1 MAFSFGRQPQGFVP
15 QNVEATLLDP
25 RTKDLRGIPA
35 GEHEECWA
43 LLTTRLIP
51 FVARAR
57 AKEAP
62 RAPRPLVPLKPGDD
76 GYDSANEDD
85 RDYAPWDKFN
95 MTVAE
100 QAAACVAEYRKH
112 RADITKFP
120 DGAAIEMSRCPLTW
134 WKAVGNK
141 YGFLRLLARA
151 ALAAPATSAP
161 VERLFSECSLIMT
174 KKRNRMSPAN
184 LSLLTCLNRSWH
196 VAIE

>member
-1 MAFSFGRQPQGFVP
+1 MSTSVLS
-15 QNVEATLLDP
+15 TLP
-25 RTKDLRGIPA
+25 
-35 GEHEECWA
+35 
-43 LLTTRLIP
+43 
-51 FVARAR
+51 VARPPCATR
-57 AKEAP
+57 FHKFTACES
-62 RAPRPLVPLKPGDD
+62 L
-76 GYDSANEDD
+76 DSCPE
-85 RDYAPWDKFN
+85 
-95 MTVAE
+95 
-100 QAAACVAEYRKH
+100 H

-184 LSLLTCLNRSWH
+184 LSLLTFLNRSWH
-196 VAIE
+196 VAIEWQQAQMRDTV